1 MLFLPE
7 SPRYLLHSGRLTDSY
22 IVWRRLRGV
31 ESRESNREF
40 FLMKASVEAEEQE
53 VHLKA
58 SHKRMPW
65 LDFFT

>member
-7 SPRYLLHSGRLTDSY
+7 SPRYLLHRGRVLDGY
-22 IVWRRLRGV
+22 RVWRRLRGV
-31 ESRESNREF
+31 DSNESNREF

-53 VHLKA
+53 VHIKA
-58 SHKRMPW
+58 IHKTMPW